1 MAGSCISIERK
12 GLGDAWGTLTGG
24 LERFEREIKRAFNS
38 GAYLVILVECP
49 FSDLEVFPNL
59 RRVYGKIKIPVEFVY
74 HSIRDLSQKYQHIQF
89 LFVKDRD
96 EASRVIKKLFAAD
109 EQVKNVDLQLLYD
122 TGNL

>member
-1 MAGSCISIERK
+1 
-12 GLGDAWGTLTGG
+12 
-24 LERFEREIKRAFNS
+24 
-38 GAYLVILVECP
+38 LVILVECP

-89 LFVKDRD
+89 LFVKNRD

-122 TGNL
+122 TGKL